1 MEGVLDTTVNIGTHP
16 KCCTLQQLYGG
27 NDEPILQCHP

>member
-1 MEGVLDTTVNIGTHP
+1 MEGVLDTTVTIVTHL
-16 KCCTLQQLYGG
+16 KYCTLQQLYGG